1 MLNPELAA
9 ALMARAEAAAER
21 AYAPYSNFPVG
32 AAILAASG
40 AIYDGANIENASYP
54 LTICAERTAASA
66 AAFAGEREFVAV
78 AVATPSAPG
87 STPCGACRQFLNE
100 FKAADGGF
108 VVLLQGSGQP
118 VQVPFDDLL
127 PRAFGPRDLGK

>member
-54 LTICAERTAASA
+54 LTNCAERTAASA

-78 AVATPSAPG
+78 AVATPRSPG

-100 FKAADGGF
+100 FKAADGEF
-108 VVLLQGSGQP
+108 VVLLQGPDQP
-118 VQVPFDDLL
+118 VQVPFDHLL
-127 PRAFGPRDLGK
+127 PRAFGPRDLEK